1 MHIYNGLTSRSE
13 YGPILQRM
21 QIRCSE
27 NGSIFKD
34 FLRAITRRGGYTAGL
49 RLIVQSSQIFSFVQV
64 AQTRLTNRHGRPN
77 IELCRDEPAHRSA
90 HRQVMQPQVSTKS
103 SHVATG
109 QHTVKSCSHRSEHS
123 QVMQQSSHAAT
134 GQHTVKS
141 CSHRSAHSK
150 VMQPQVSTQSS
161 HAATGQHTVK
171 SCSHRSARSQVM
183 QPQVRTQSSHA
194 ATGSWLPFIDANG

>member
-1 MHIYNGLTSRSE
+1 MDQSYKECRFVVA
-13 YGPILQRM
+13 RM
-21 QIRCSE
+21 GQSSKISYA
-27 NGSIFKD
+27 
-34 FLRAITRRGGYTAGL
+34 LTRRGGYTAGL

-109 QHTVKSCSHRSEHS
+109 QHTVKSCSHRSVHS
-123 QVMQQSSHAAT
+123 Q
-134 GQHTVKS
+134 
-141 CSHRSAHSK
+141 

-171 SCSHRSARSQVM
+171 SCSHRSARSPVM

>member
-13 YGPILQRM
+13 YGPILKRM

-90 HRQVMQPQVSTKS
+90 HRQVMQPQVSTQS
-103 SHVATG
+103 SHAATS
-109 QHTVKSCSHRSEHS
+109 QYTVKSCSHRSEHS
-123 QVMQQSSHAAT
+123 QVMQ
-134 GQHTVKS
+134 
-141 CSHRSAHSK
+141 
-150 VMQPQVSTQSS
+150 PQVLGFHLLTQMVSLYFS
-161 HAATGQHTVK
+161 DHLKFCVSKTSCWLYCTVNK
-171 SCSHRSARSQVM
+171 EFGLKLKYVLR
-183 QPQVRTQSSHA
+183 
-194 ATGSWLPFIDANG
+194 I